1 MCVSRVFRW
10 HSWEP
15 GIGNCRE
22 LQFLVLSWVLPFY
35 MCPSWSEVTSS
46 YLSTDM
52 RVQGFHLF
60 LEIFV
65 KHLSFSFSLS
75 LSLFLSLSL
84 SGPHSQHMAVPRLG
98 VKLEPQLPATAT
110 ATATATRDPSCVCDL
125 HHSSWQC
132 QIPNPLSEAR
142 DRTHILTD
150 TRQNHF
156 LCTTKG
162 APKSFIK

>member
-1 MCVSRVFRW
+1 MHVCMCVSRVFRW

-65 KHLSFSFSLS
+65 KHLSFSLSLS
-75 LSLFLSLSL
+75 LSLPPSLPLFLSFFFMATRIGMFPGHTHRDE
-84 SGPHSQHMAVPRLG
+84 SG
-98 VKLEPQLPATAT
+98 LPLQGYTTAT
-110 ATATATRDPSCVCDL
+110 AMLDPKLHWQPTPQLTATLDA
-125 HHSSWQC
+125 
-132 QIPNPLSEAR
+132 
-142 DRTHILTD
+142 
-150 TRQNHF
+150 
-156 LCTTKG
+156 
-162 APKSFIK
+162 